1 MTIIPSGIRL
11 FWNSGHI
18 FRTEPDGTNTE
29 NDERKNIMPKGCQKK
44 IYYLKN
50 LPGRYFEEAYL
61 ILKRDL
67 PENRKPAS
75 PDLACEADRIIRDAA
90 SYFSPPPKTRYFS
103 RGVAFALG
111 AASSSALIG
120 TIALIIG
127 LA

>member
-1 MTIIPSGIRL
+1 MHVEDK
-11 FWNSGHI
+11 N
-18 FRTEPDGTNTE
+18 
-29 NDERKNIMPKGCQKK
+29 ERKKIMPKGCQKK
-44 IYYLKN
+44 IYYMKN
-50 LPGRYFEEAYL
+50 PPGQYFEEAYL

-67 PENRKPAS
+67 PDNKKSGS

-90 SYFSPPPKTRYFS
+90 SCFAPLHKTHYFS

-120 TIALIIG
+120 TIALILG